1 MTLEQYMEMFLTE
14 SREHLELLNDS
25 LLKLEKDTQDK
36 AALDDIFRSMHTIK
50 GMAATMG
57 FEKIST
63 VSHRAE
69 DLMDN
74 VRKGKT
80 AADDELL
87 DLLFRSFDALEGL
100 LDRVES
106 KGDDN
111 IDVSSII
118 EELSSYEGGKPAKR
132 AAKPKKKTTKKH
144 KKGTWV
150 HVTLDEACQLKSVRA
165 FVVLK
170 TLREE
175 IGNVIDTEPSEE
187 EIQKGNFGSDFKVL
201 LQTEEEE
208 TKIKEYV
215 LETPEVSKVE
225 VQSSDEEKAPPA
237 DAEEE
242 EEEAPKPT
250 EKKQQPTS
258 LQSIRVNIDR
268 LDSVVNLVGELI
280 INKARLEELS
290 KTHDIPEF
298 TDTIALNQRLMGELQ
313 YEIMQMRM
321 VPIEQIFKRFPR
333 TIRDLSKEQGKVVNF
348 IMEGGDIEVDRT
360 ILEKIAEPMLHLIRN
375 SVDHGIETPEE
386 RKKHGKSKS
395 GLLKIKAARER
406 DHVAV
411 SVEDDGK
418 GIDVEE
424 VKNTAIKKGVIE
436 EKEAEAM
443 SDSDLLNLT
452 FNPGFTLA
460 KEVSKVSGRGVGMDV
475 VKSEIEAIGGSV
487 NLDSEVGKGIKVL
500 LKLPLTLA
508 IIQALLVE
516 LAGER
521 YAIPLSNINRIVDV
535 ESKDIKSI
543 KNQKVINIFDE
554 VIPLVRLHGVDSER
568 STFTIVIV
576 ERGIKKIGLIVDEL
590 IAQREVVI
598 KALDPIFAD
607 VKGISGATILGD
619 GKVALILDTATLIN
633 QEMT

>member
-25 LLKLEKDTQDK
+25 LLKLEKDTRDK

-57 FEKIST
+57 FEKISA

-118 EELSSYEGGKPAKR
+118 EELSSYEGAKPTKKPS
-132 AAKPKKKTTKKH
+132 KPKKKTTKKH

-187 EIQKGNFGSDFKVL
+187 KIQNGEFDNDFRVL
-201 LQTEEEE
+201 VQTKEEE
-208 TKIKEYV
+208 TKIKERI

-225 VQSSDEEKAPPA
+225 VQSSDEEKVP
-237 DAEEE
+237 DSKEEE
-242 EEEAPKPT
+242 KEKVKKPT
-250 EKKQQPTS
+250 EKKGQATS
-258 LQSIRVNIDR
+258 LQSIRVNVDR
-268 LDSVVNLVGELI
+268 LDAVVNLVGELI
-280 INKARLEELS
+280 INKARLEEIS

-360 ILEKIAEPMLHLIRN
+360 ILEKIAEPLLHLIRN
-375 SVDHGIETPEE
+375 SIDHGIETPEE

-395 GLLKIKAARER
+395 GLLKIKATRER
-406 DHVAV
+406 DHVAL

-418 GIDVEE
+418 GIDVEK
-424 VKNTAIKKGVIE
+424 VKSVAIKKGVIE

-516 LAGER
+516 LGGER
-521 YAIPLSNINRIVDV
+521 YAVPLSNINRIVDV
-535 ESKDIKSI
+535 KSKDIKSI
-543 KNQKVINIFDE
+543 KNQKVIKIFDE
-554 VIPLVRLHGVDSER
+554 VIPLVRLHEVDPER

-576 ERGIKKIGLIVDEL
+576 ERGTKKTGLIVDEL
-590 IAQREVVI
+590 ISQREIVI
-598 KALDPIFAD
+598 KALDPIFSD
-607 VKGISGATILGD
+607 VKGVSGATILGD